1 MSKEVPTPPQMEK
14 GDIIARHHKRN
25 IGVGGVP
32 FIFNLE
38 THNLTWGDEQ
48 IDPEDILSLAGRIKV
63 ALYPE
68 AQSVTPVSFVGSHLS
83 SLEIDHA
90 ACELKFSGVE
100 AWLGDH
106 FSNDEKLAEAKQILS
121 EAKERINVL

>member
-1 MSKEVPTPPQMEK
+1 MSKEVPSPAQMAK
-14 GDIIARHHKRN
+14 GDIIARHAKRN
-25 IGVGGVP
+25 IGVDGVP

-38 THNLTWGDEQ
+38 TRNLTWGDEQ
-48 IDPEDILSLAGRIKV
+48 IDPEDILSLARRINGV
-63 ALYPE
+63 LHPE
-68 AQSVTPVSFVGSHLS
+68 AQSAAPATFVGARMS

-106 FSNDEKLAEAKQILS
+106 FSNSEKLTQAQELLAK
-121 EAKERINVL
+121 AKKAINAL

>member
-1 MSKEVPTPPQMEK
+1 MSKEVLLPSQMEK

-25 IGVGGVP
+25 VGVGGVP

-48 IDPEDILSLAGRIKV
+48 IDPEDILSLARRIKRV
-63 ALYPE
+63 LYPE
-68 AQSVTPVSFVGSHLS
+68 DLSEASATFVSARMSA
-83 SLEIDHA
+83 LEIDHA